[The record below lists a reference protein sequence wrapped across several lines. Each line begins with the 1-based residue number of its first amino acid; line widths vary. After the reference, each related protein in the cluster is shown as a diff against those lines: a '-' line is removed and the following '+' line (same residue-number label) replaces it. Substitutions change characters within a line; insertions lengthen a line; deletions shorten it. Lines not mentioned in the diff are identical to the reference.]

1 MLPIALPGQPILELH
16 HLVLD
21 FNGTLALRGAVVDGA
36 AERCQLL
43 SQHLQIHCVTG
54 DTYGTARTALDGLP
68 IQLHVLPPTGQ
79 SLAKC
84 EYVTQLQGGVCAV
97 GNGWNDRLML
107 AEADLGLAVMMSEG
121 VASATLMAADASFS
135 SILDALDALR
145 VPERMIAL
153 LRD

>member
-1 MLPIALPGQPILELH
+1 MLPIQLPGQAPLELH

-36 AERCQLL
+36 AERCHKL
-43 SQHLQIHCVTG
+43 SQQLQLHCVTG
-54 DTYGTARTALDGLP
+54 DTYGTAKDALAGLP

-79 SLAKC
+79 SLAKRDF
-84 EYVTQLQGGVCAV
+84 VTQLQGGVCAI

-107 AEADLGLAVMMSEG
+107 TEADLGLAVMMSEG
-121 VASATLMAADASFS
+121 AASATLMAANATFT
-135 SILDALDALR
+135 SILDALDALSI
-145 VPERMIAL
+145 PERMVAL

>member
-1 MLPIALPGQPILELH
+1 MLSIQCPGQAPLELH

-36 AERCQLL
+36 HERCHKL
-43 SQHLQIHCVTG
+43 SQNLQLHCVTG
-54 DTYGTARTALDGLP
+54 DTYGTAKDALAGLP

-79 SLAKC
+79 SLAKRDF
-84 EYVTQLQGGVCAV
+84 VSQLQGGVCAI

-107 AEADLGLAVMMSEG
+107 AEADLSLAIMMSEG
-121 VASATLMAADASFS
+121 AASATLIAANATFT
-135 SILDALDALR
+135 SILDALDALSI
-145 VPERMIAL
+145 PERMVAL